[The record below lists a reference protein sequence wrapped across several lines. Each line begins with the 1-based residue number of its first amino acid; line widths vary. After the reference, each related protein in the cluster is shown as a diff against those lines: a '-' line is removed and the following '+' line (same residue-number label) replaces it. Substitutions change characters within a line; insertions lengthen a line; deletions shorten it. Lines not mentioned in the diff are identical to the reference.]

1 MAASVLLVQSV
12 GALPVLGAEE
22 TAPAGE
28 APSPAAPGSY
38 QAYLTEHKDAA
49 FAGQVLSISAAGYTA
64 AEMENLTTED
74 NYQGKEGKTLLTG
87 DEGYVEYTFTVNKAG
102 FYNMRLVYFPLE
114 GTGGSITRSFYI
126 DGALPFEEAAGVEF
140 SRSWADNGPITQD
153 TTGND
158 IRPTQVEKPKW
169 MEAEVRDAAGYYN
182 DPLRF
187 YLTEGQHTLRIVS
200 DKEPAALHTILLH
213 TAENLLSYEE
223 QLAAWKAEG
232 YTDAAQSLPLK
243 EAENAAYKSDQM
255 LYPIN
260 DRTSPLSTP
269 YEVDKIRYNTIGTD
283 RWGMAGQWLEWEI
296 NVPEDGL
303 YTFALR
309 FKQDAK
315 ANNVSARRL
324 MIDGKVPFAEA
335 EQIEFPYSG
344 SWQSTVLGAE
354 ETGGEGYRFWLP
366 KGDHVIRMEV
376 TLGSFASIVGEMQ
389 DIVLDLNEIYRRIVM
404 FTGPDPDVYRDY
416 QFDKVIPEVIEKMAD
431 TSARLKA
438 VEEEIKALG
447 EGKAGQNTA
456 TIQKLYLQMDGMV
469 KDETTISRRL
479 NDFNNNISGLGT
491 WLLSET
497 SQPLQ
502 LDSFQLL
509 KPGEAAPKAEANFFG
524 LTKHYFLQFISSFF
538 QDYATVGQSGANVD
552 REITVWV
559 GSSTVVTTAAS
570 TAGASSGNAAGRDQA
585 QIIKQLINDVF
596 VEKSNIGVNLQLVSA
611 GSLLPAT
618 LAGIG
623 PDVALQQ
630 TQADPL
636 NYALRNAVCDLSEF
650 AGAEEVKSRFY
661 GSALEPFSYNGGLY
675 ALPETQTFPML
686 FYRKDILEEL
696 GIDEEDLR
704 SWDSLLKKVLP
715 LIQKSYLMF
724 GVATTL
730 NNYATMLYQAGGSLY
745 SENGMT
751 TALDSVEGID
761 TFERFTELYTA
772 YKQPIAF
779 DFANRFRTGEM
790 PIGIADFTTYNQL
803 SVFAPEIKGMWDMTV
818 VPGTYRT
825 DENGETVLDH
835 SVAGTVTGGVIM
847 KQSEEKEA
855 AWEFLKWWTQADTQS
870 RYASELESVMGSAA
884 RYPTANVE
892 AMKTIAWDRSTQEA
906 LTEQWQ
912 YVKAIP
918 EVPGGY
924 FTSRYFD
931 FAFRDVVLDGKDVR
945 ETMVSSAREINNEIR
960 NKRQEFKLPV
970 S

>member
-49 FAGQVLSISAAGYTA
+49 FAGQDLPISAAGYTA

-74 NYQGKEGKTLLTG
+74 NYQGKEGQTLLTG

-324 MIDGKVPFAEA
+324 MIDGKVPFGEA

-675 ALPETQTFPML
+675 ALPETQTFPVMY
-686 FYRKDILEEL
+686 YRSDIFEEL
-696 GIDEEDLR
+696 GIQPPETWKEVF
-704 SWDSLLKKVLP
+704 KVLSI
-715 LIQKSYLMF
+715 LQKSNMTIGIPAPSSVVGAMDGMTSYLI
-724 GVATTL
+724 L
-730 NNYATMLYQAGGSLY
+730 LLQHGGSLY
-745 SENGMT
+745 SEDNKQS
-751 TALDSVEGID
+751 ALDESGAID
-761 TFERFTELYTA
+761 AFKQWCSLYIDYDLPLKYDAAT
-772 YKQPIAF
+772 
-779 DFANRFRTGEM
+779 RFRSGEM
-790 PIGIADFTTYNQL
+790 PLIIADFTLYNNL
-803 SVFAPEIKGMWDMTV
+803 SVAAPEIRGLWSIAP
-818 VPGTYRT
+818 VPGTQ
-825 DENGETVLDH
+825 DGEEIRHDAAAVGISCMMLSDC
-835 SVAGTVTGGVIM
+835 
-847 KQSEEKEA
+847 EDKEA
-855 AWEFLKWWTQADTQS
+855 AWAFMEWWTRAETQTAYG
-870 RYASELESVMGSAA
+870 REMENRLGESA
-884 RYPTANVE
+884 RYPSANVE
-892 AMKTIAWDRSTQEA
+892 AFSSMSWPADDYAMLES
-906 LTEQWQ
+906 QWQ
-912 YVKAIP
+912 FIHGTP

-924 FTSRYFD
+924 FTSRHINN
-931 FAFRDVVLDGKDVR
+931 AFRRVLYYNEDPK
-945 ETMVSSAREINNEIR
+945 ETLIRYTRSINLEIEQ
-960 NKRQEFKLPV
+960 KRQELKLD
-970 S
+970 